1 MPTSSSDI
9 ELLAQSKSK
18 TIPERF
24 CLRGSLTEAYLSS
37 LSGMTLEH
45 SQSTTQTHEAT
56 LSGSE
61 EGTGSSSFVAGSPN
75 FARTFQQPDAE
86 KESQAHEADCGQKWR
101 GLLAKYDHNSR
112 SWKTAQCS
120 LLGDLEQSLE
130 TWPRSGL
137 MLNGVCY
144 QRQTLARSI
153 CGKESGLS
161 PDGVTTFHTP
171 TTQGMNG
178 GSNSRR
184 ALKKRMWTTP
194 SASDAKRG
202 GTITDN
208 MTGTSLVQQFNTPA
222 YWPTPTANGSKNST
236 LPVSQRNRDGM
247 AGSLLRQGHQPGE
260 TLNPEWVEWLM
271 NWPIGWT
278 SLDPMNAE
286 NWERWKSANAAYFE
300 SNGAIETWCNNDPS
314 ESQHDNVPRVT
325 TGVSS
330 RAERLKALGNGQ
342 FPRTAA
348 EAWDLLLAPE
358 KTKMEAA

>member
-1 MPTSSSDI
+1 MWLLTHSICSQEAEEGCSQTDYSDI

-45 SQSTTQTHEAT
+45 SQSTTQTHGAT

-75 FARTFQQPDAE
+75 FARTFQQPDAG
-86 KESQAHEADCGQKWR
+86 KESQEHEADCGQKWR
-101 GLLAKYDHNSR
+101 GLLAKYDPNSR

-153 CGKESGLS
+153 CGKESGFF

-184 ALKKRMWTTP
+184 ALKRRTEKD
-194 SASDAKRG
+194 S
-202 GTITDN
+202 
-208 MTGTSLVQQFNTPA
+208 
-222 YWPTPTANGSKNST
+222 WPTPTANGSKNST
-236 LPVSQRNRDGM
+236 LPESQRNRDGM

-278 SLDPMNAE
+278 SLEPMLPE
-286 NWERWKSANAAYFE
+286 NWDRWKAANATYFE

-325 TGVSS
+325 TGAAS

-348 EAWDLLLAPE
+348 EAWDLLLAPANTAQAA
-358 KTKMEAA
+358 TKLGVTE